1 MEKTVYVQRKMVET
15 ISILPRT
22 LFIEKQEMKQGVGE
36 DAINSEMF
44 VVYGTDPAT
53 RRIWCATF
61 IDEQEAEAW
70 VHGSKTFGRPVLGA
84 VIAGQ
89 EDKLKTA
96 EAEKGGEMSDDATAV
111 ATGDEGSGPAGKP
124 N

>member
-1 MEKTVYVQRKMVET
+1 MGEKDKTVWKAVAMVET
-15 ISILPRT
+15 ISVLPRT
-22 LFIEKQEMKQGVGE
+22 LEIATEKMKVGE
-36 DAINSEMF
+36 VNAEMF
-44 VVYGTDPAT
+44 VVYGRDPAQ
-53 RRIWCATF
+53 RKIWCATF

-84 VIAGQ
+84 VLAGQ
-89 EDKLKTA
+89 EGALVTDK
-96 EAEKGGEMSDDATAV
+96 AEKGAEMTDDATAV